1 MNGNMRITADRH
13 PWSLH
18 VELRAGVQGSD
29 GKFQI
34 LQPVAY
40 AEIPEGQQADP
51 FLKLSPADAQQLLDE
66 LWRCGI
72 RPSQEQGST
81 GQSAAMQ
88 KHLDDMR
95 TIAFHTLK
103 VKP

>member
-13 PWSLH
+13 PWSMFI
-18 VELRAGVQGSD
+18 ELRAGVQNEQGGFS
-29 GKFQI
+29 
-34 LQPVAY
+34 VAKPSVMEPL
-40 AEIPEGQQADP
+40 AEGQIADP
-51 FLKLSPADAQQLLDE
+51 FMRLTPADAQQLLDE

>member
-1 MNGNMRITADRH
+1 MNGTMRITADRH
-13 PWSLH
+13 PWNLFI
-18 VELRAGVQGSD
+18 ELRAGVETSKG
-29 GKFQI
+29 GFAVA
-34 LQPVAY
+34 QPVLMVDLPDG
-40 AEIPEGQQADP
+40 EIADP
-51 FLKLSPADAQQLLDE
+51 FMKLMPADAQQLLDE
-66 LWRCGI
+66 LWRIGI

>member
-1 MNGNMRITADRH
+1 MAQPPVMVDL
-13 PWSLH
+13 P
-18 VELRAGVQGSD
+18 AGE
-29 GKFQI
+29 
-34 LQPVAY
+34 A
-40 AEIPEGQQADP
+40 ADP
-51 FLKLSPADAQQLLDE
+51 FMKLTPADAQQLLDE
-66 LWRCGI
+66 LWRIGI
-72 RPSQEQGST
+72 RPSQEQGSV

>member
-1 MNGNMRITADRH
+1 MNGSMRITADRH
-13 PWSLH
+13 PWSMFI
-18 VELRAGVQGSD
+18 ELRAGIQNEQGA
-29 GKFQI
+29 FEVFR
-34 LQPVAY
+34 PVVMEPIGAG
-40 AEIPEGQQADP
+40 EMADP
-51 FLKLSPADAQQLLDE
+51 FMRLKPADAQQLLDE

-81 GQSAAMQ
+81 GQAAAMQ
-88 KHLDDMR
+88 SHLEDMR

>member
-13 PWSLH
+13 PWSMFI
-18 VELRAGVQGSD
+18 ELRAGVQNELGAFSVA
-29 GKFQI
+29 
-34 LQPVAY
+34 QPVVM
-40 AEIPEGQQADP
+40 EPIGDGRMADP
-51 FLKLSPADAQQLLDE
+51 FMRLTPADAQQLLDE
-66 LWRCGI
+66 LWRCGV

-95 TIAFHTLK
+95 TIAFHALK

>member
-1 MNGNMRITADRH
+1 MNMKITADRH
-13 PWSLH
+13 PWNMQ
-18 VELRAGVQGSD
+18 VELRAALKGEDGYQVVQRISVAPIAD
-29 GKFQI
+29 GE
-34 LQPVAY
+34 VA
-40 AEIPEGQQADP
+40 EPFMRLDP
-51 FLKLSPADAQQLLDE
+51 SDAQQLLDE
-66 LWRCGI
+66 LWRIGI

-81 GQSAAMQ
+81 GQAAAMQ

>member
-1 MNGNMRITADRH
+1 MNGTMRITADRH
-13 PWSLH
+13 PWSLLI
-18 VELRAGVQGSD
+18 ELRAGVESRAG
-29 GKFQI
+29 GFAVA
-34 LQPVAY
+34 QPVLMV
-40 AEIPEGQQADP
+40 ELPDGEVADP
-51 FLKLSPADAQQLLDE
+51 FMKLMPADAQQLLDE
-66 LWRCGI
+66 LWRIGI
-72 RPSQEQGST
+72 RPSQEQGSV

>member
-13 PWSLH
+13 PWNLFI
-18 VELRAGVQGSD
+18 ELRAGVQAED
-29 GKFQI
+29 GGFS
-34 LQPVAY
+34 VAMPLVL
-40 AEIPEGQQADP
+40 ADLPEGQSADP
-51 FLKLSPADAQQLLDE
+51 FMKLTPADAQQLLDE

-72 RPSQEQGST
+72 RPSQEQGSV

-95 TIAFHTLK
+95 TIAFHVLK